1 MSDQAFIRYENQVRL
16 LIEILPLALKDARVA
31 LKGGTAINL
40 FLRELP
46 RLSID
51 IDLTYLP
58 IEDRQTT
65 LTNIDSILRELSS
78 TVGTK
83 IKGART
89 ITSRCLK
96 STTEQ
101 KILVELGSAVI
112 KVEVNSVMRGSVF
125 APQVRT
131 LSDAVQRRF
140 GSFAS
145 VNVMS
150 FEDIYAGKMCAA
162 LDRQHPRD
170 WFDVLLLLR
179 DEGIREPVKQ
189 AFLVYLMSHN
199 RPMSEILDPRWQNLR
214 PTYEAEFKGMTID
227 PITLDTLEH
236 VRHDLLAALRKSF
249 TDEDKSFLVAF
260 KEDRAK
266 WDEFFMPKAK
276 MLPAIIWKQQNLRKM
291 DPAKRKTAIAKLIS
305 VLDSF

>member
-1 MSDQAFIRYENQVRL
+1 MNNIDLSLFGQNF
-16 LIEILPLALKDARVA
+16 LALLWR
-31 LKGGTAINL
+31 
-40 FLRELP
+40 
-46 RLSID
+46 
-51 IDLTYLP
+51 P

-179 DEGIREPVKQ
+179 DEGITEPVKQ

-236 VRHDLLAALRKSF
+236 VRHDFLAALRKSF